1 MAEAGTLIVE
11 SRPTGAAVFLDGRA
25 VGRTPL
31 NLPGVK
37 AGDHTVRLDLGEY
50 RLWTTPIK
58 VVGGAPN
65 RIGAS
70 LEKID

>member
-1 MAEAGTLIVE
+1 VAETGTLLVE
-11 SRPTGAAVFLDGRA
+11 SRPPGATVFMDGRA

-31 NLPGVK
+31 NVPDVK
-37 AGDHTVRLDLGEY
+37 AGDHGVRLELAGH
-50 RLWTTPIK
+50 RQWTTSIK
-58 VVGGAPN
+58 VVGGTPN